1 MTMLR
6 FTVAILVLILT
17 INYGSGSR
25 SIKEKSSPVS
35 DGMDQTSK
43 SSVLELDLP
52 ITTTVTC
59 EPIYGFLPCTTTLWG
74 QLFLLV
80 VYEYLLSLSEEFISS
95 GSNLFFQMF
104 GTGIFGASLF
114 HILGIIPQVMLVLVS
129 GASASGETIEA
140 RATIGMGLLA
150 GSAVL
155 MLTLVWGSV
164 IAFGS
169 YDLSDTSSPN
179 LSNPDNADTSIS
191 SNSKNKKPFSLTG
204 YGVRTDIETRY
215 SAIIMILSMVPFL
228 ILQLAKILS
237 SATAVR
243 VVVLISLIVTLALLG
258 GYCTY
263 QVFEP
268 WIQDRRLEYL
278 MRRYIQKNL
287 LHRLVSANGRANE
300 FEIKKLFLK
309 IDKNNNSRISPAELR
324 AFILGIQIEE
334 VGLDEEDFETKVM
347 EEFNFSG
354 DSDINETEFVRG
366 VSNWLNKAN
375 NDVNDQAQGERRL
388 FHVNA
393 KKNNEEKRSLL
404 PAKKRSKARKGTDN
418 PWWNYTKA
426 FFLITLGTAITVLLA
441 NPLMITLQEFS
452 TSANIPSFLVSYVVI
467 PWALSFRLAF
477 RAISSARQKTEN
489 AASLTFSELYGA
501 VFMNNVMGLV
511 IFLSL
516 VYIRNIPWGV
526 SAEVLVVL
534 LICTAMGLFAT
545 FSTKIELWTCILVYL
560 LYPIS
565 LLLIYV
571 LTNVLGW
578 S

>member
-1 MTMLR
+1 MTMLK

-25 SIKEKSSPVS
+25 SIKEESSLLS
-35 DGMDQTSK
+35 DGMDQTGK

-52 ITTTVTC
+52 TTTTVTC

-114 HILGIIPQVMLVLVS
+114 HILGMIPQIMLVLVS
-129 GASASGETIEA
+129 GASASEETIEA
-140 RATIGMGLLA
+140 RATMGMGLLA

-179 LSNPDNADTSIS
+179 SSNPDNADTSIS
-191 SNSKNKKPFSLTG
+191 SNATKKKPFSLTG

-215 SAIIMILSMVPFL
+215 SAIIMLLSMVPFL
-228 ILQLAKILS
+228 ILQLAKFLS
-237 SATAVR
+237 SATAIR

-258 GYCTY
+258 SYCTY
-263 QVFEP
+263 QVFKP

-278 MRRYIQKNL
+278 MRRYVQKNL

-300 FEIKKLFLK
+300 FEIKKLFHK

-347 EEFNFSG
+347 EEFDSSG

-366 VSNWLNKAN
+366 VSIWLNKAN
-375 NDVNDQAQGERRL
+375 NVVNDQAQGVRRL
-388 FHVNA
+388 FHFNE
-393 KKNNEEKRSLL
+393 KKNNEEKQSLL
-404 PAKKRSKARKGTDN
+404 PAKKRSKGRKGTDN

-426 FFLITLGTAITVLLA
+426 AFLITLGTAITVMLA

-467 PWALSFRLAF
+467 PWALSFRQSF
-477 RAISSARQKTEN
+477 RAVSSARQKTED

-545 FSTKIELWTCILVYL
+545 FSTKMEIWTCILVYL

>member
-59 EPIYGFLPCTTTLWG
+59 EPIYGFLPCTATLWG

-179 LSNPDNADTSIS
+179 SSNPDNADTSIS

-375 NDVNDQAQGERRL
+375 IDVNDQAQGERRL

-404 PAKKRSKARKGTDN
+404 PAKKWSKARKGTDN